1 MPKINVL
8 PREIYEL
15 IAAGEVVERPS
26 SAVKELMENSID
38 AGSTSVTVEIK
49 NGGIKY
55 IRVTDNGC
63 GIARED
69 IANAFVSHATS
80 KIARSGDL
88 DAVST
93 LGFRGEAL
101 ASIAAVSRVEL
112 LTRTPEDETGTLC
125 VNEGGTILSI
135 DDAGCPVGT
144 TIVVRDIFYN
154 VPARM
159 KFLKKDTTEANSVA
173 AVAERVAISHPE
185 VSVRLIRDGKQVLFS
200 PGDGKL
206 ISAVRAVYG
215 ADFTEGLMAAFG
227 ENGSV
232 KVDGYVSKPLSA
244 RPNRNMQ
251 IFFVNGR
258 MVRTKTAMAA
268 LEEAYK
274 GSIMTGK
281 FPACVLNISVPYA
294 FVDVNVHP
302 AKTEVRF
309 ANEKEVF
316 GAVYY
321 AAKTAVEHGAG
332 SHTVDPTS
340 IINRRAAQDW
350 LSALAEKGTQV
361 RMKLDGPVNAG
372 AGFTPKT
379 FSEAEKPA
387 EKAEKPAAVLRN
399 DAGPSYNASGSEPD
413 VLDGFIPDI
422 SPKNGGDA
430 AESAPREPLP
440 ADENKPAKTD
450 AEEALPVTFTTDE
463 TPEARVIGE
472 LFRTYILVERG
483 GELLMIDKH
492 AAHERMLYE
501 QYKRDH
507 GEVPSQLMLMP
518 LTVRLSRE
526 EYRAVVDNTELL
538 AQAGFHVEDFG
549 EGTVLLSEYPV
560 ILQDTDLASQ
570 LTEIAGYLADN
581 AKAVT
586 TEKIDWIYHSA
597 ACRAAVKAGDV
608 TGREELEAFARSV
621 LDSPD
626 IRYCPHGRPV
636 LARLKKSD
644 IEKLFGRIV

>member
-49 NGGIKY
+49 SGGVKY

-69 IANAFVSHATS
+69 ISNAFVSHATS

-112 LTRTPEDETGTLC
+112 LTRTPDDETGTLC

-185 VSVRLIRDGKQVLFS
+185 VSVRLIRDGRQVLFS

-232 KVDGYVSKPLSA
+232 RVDGYVSKPLSA

-340 IINRRAAQDW
+340 VINRRAAQDW

-361 RMKLDGPVNAG
+361 RMKLDGPDGKG
-372 AGFTPKT
+372 AYFAPKT
-379 FSEAEKPA
+379 APAAERPA
-387 EKAEKPAAVLRN
+387 VKAEKPAAVLRN

-413 VLDGFIPDI
+413 VLDGFIP
-422 SPKNGGDA
+422 
-430 AESAPREPLP
+430 AEA
-440 ADENKPAKTD
+440 PAK
-450 AEEALPVTFTTDE
+450 AEEAASALPERLPAEENAAADTEAAAVSVELTTDE
-463 TPEARVIGE
+463 TPDARVIGE